1 MFPRSKHTTGAII
14 IVALFALSSTAADA
28 RWFRR
33 ARPQQTA
40 PSNRRDPLAT
50 QQWKVGQ
57 GPPRATILFLH
68 GLGCGPDGQLIKRL
82 VGAFNQLPG
91 GASYKVVAPWLRPVR
106 KNSRGTIVSAGC
118 HTMSDQLQRARQ
130 VLRGEN
136 RPVVLL
142 GHSFGGKAA
151 LQLAREFPDKVSCVV
166 GLAPSVNMLYS
177 YWKNLTG
184 ERGLPDDAQRI
195 CRKLDRYQN
204 RLRDQLATA
213 RRSGDRDAIANAKEQ
228 LDYHTTMKDLVQ
240 FNEPRVERGIRTPT
254 LVLQGTEDRAVSVHY
269 ARRFADRARNPGVQ
283 LTELQGLD
291 HHFLKY
297 KASAL
302 LPTVDRR
309 ATERVTQQMAARIS
323 GFIDQHQHRQQPTRD

>member
-1 MFPRSKHTTGAII
+1 MYPRSIHTT
-14 IVALFALSSTAADA
+14 ALTVIAVVALSSAPADA
-28 RWFRR
+28 RWLRR
-33 ARPQQTA
+33 ARAQQAA
-40 PSNRRDPLAT
+40 PAANQRDPLAT
-50 QQWKVGQ
+50 QRWKVGQ

-68 GLGCGPDGQLIKRL
+68 GLGCGPDGQLINRL

-106 KNSRGTIVSAGC
+106 KNSRGKIVGAGC

-151 LQLAREFPDKVSCVV
+151 LQLAREFPDKVACVV

-204 RLRDQLATA
+204 LLRDQLATA
-213 RRSGDRDAIANAKEQ
+213 RRSGDRDAIADAREQ

-254 LVLQGTEDRAVSVHY
+254 LVLQGTEDRAVSIHY
-269 ARRFADRARNPGVQ
+269 ARRFADRARNPGV
-283 LTELQGLD
+283 ELAELPGLD

-297 KASAL
+297 KAATL

-309 ATERVTQQMAARIS
+309 ATERATRQMATRIA
-323 GFIDQHQHRQQPTRD
+323 GFIDQHRQQPTRD